1 LTGSTHKKVLV
12 ERFDREPLRGY
23 VNPQTWLAPA
33 GLELISPSGAA
44 LTLPYEDIKVVGFV
58 RDFEGEGFAST
69 RRTFTSRPKAEG
81 LWVHLLFRDGD
92 ATEGL
97 MTNNL
102 LESGPAGFMVT
113 PPEAASNLQKL
124 FVPRAALRQVRVLG
138 VVGSPL
144 RRRKRAVPEE
154 QIKLFE

>member
-1 LTGSTHKKVLV
+1 VTGSTHKRVLI
-12 ERFDREPLRGY
+12 ERFDRETLRGF
-23 VNPQTWLAPA
+23 VNPQTWLTPCGIELITPA
-33 GLELISPSGAA
+33 GAA
-44 LTLPYEDIKVVGFV
+44 VTIPYDDIKVVGFV

-69 RRTFTSRPKAEG
+69 RRSFTSRPKAQG

-124 FVPRAALRQVRVLG
+124 FVPRAALRELRVLS

-144 RRRKRAVPEE
+144 RRRKRPVPEE